1 MGFQAAV
8 ACEWSMSV
16 FRILRGIAAACELIS
31 LRGACVCHSRSLDG
45 RHRRPTGL
53 LLDSLS
59 ADLICKRNSNTLYTL
74 LFNYVVHCSKSLHS
88 YRRTTSSS
96 AGKSLHLPIT
106 PCHGFKLYKLSL
118 LLNLY
123 YKRAVAV
130 KCCKCSAPI
139 ATNFVLFHFY
149 QWKSVNH
156 FRLQW
161 ERIESNELNVIWT
174 FRKCIIHVRLSWK

>member
-1 MGFQAAV
+1 MIYERFQDFAWHCSSLWAHLFV
-8 ACEWSMSV
+8 GCLCLSQSV
-16 FRILRGIAAACELIS
+16 PRWTTQAT
-31 LRGACVCHSRSLDG
+31 D
-45 RHRRPTGL
+45 TGL

-88 YRRTTSSS
+88 HRRTTSSS
-96 AGKSLHLPIT
+96 AGRSLHLPIT

-139 ATNFVLFHFY
+139 ASNFGFISFLPVKEC
-149 QWKSVNH
+149 KSLPSPMRKNRVE
-156 FRLQW
+156 W
-161 ERIESNELNVIWT
+161 IERYLN
-174 FRKCIIHVRLSWK
+174 F